1 MYGGRQ
7 RGIYEIHFRIVKAEG
22 EKDMTVEKFGE
33 TSQGKQANLY
43 VFENK
48 SGMVMS
54 VSDYGATLVN
64 VMVPDKT
71 GKLTDVVLGFDDV
84 TGYERGD
91 QSFGATVGRN
101 ANRIG
106 GASFTLNG
114 STYEL
119 EKNDGENNLHSGPD
133 VYNKRFWRAMRTTE
147 KSITLVLDSKAG
159 DQGYPGNLNVKVTYA
174 LTDENEIR
182 ISYEGHS
189 DADTIFNL
197 TNHSY
202 FNLDGEGSGNVLKQK
217 VWIHADAFTM
227 ADAQSIP
234 TGEIRMAEG
243 TPMDFR
249 KSKIIGKEIDGD
261 YDALKFGMGYDHNWI
276 LNAHE
281 EEEAVAGMEAQTNG
295 IKMEVYTDLPG
306 MQFYTGNFLNN
317 AYGKH
322 GHIYH
327 KRSGACFETQFYP
340 DAVNHPEFPQPVLK
354 AGEVFRSTTA
364 YKFFL

>member
-48 SGMVMS
+48 SGMMMS

-119 EKNDGENNLHSGPD
+119 EKMMEKTICIVGRMSIISDSGGRCVLQKNPLHWCWT
-133 VYNKRFWRAMRTTE
+133 VR
-147 KSITLVLDSKAG
+147 L
-159 DQGYPGNLNVKVTYA
+159 
-174 LTDENEIR
+174 EIR
-182 ISYEGHS
+182 
-189 DADTIFNL
+189 D
-197 TNHSY
+197 
-202 FNLDGEGSGNVLKQK
+202 
-217 VWIHADAFTM
+217 
-227 ADAQSIP
+227 
-234 TGEIRMAEG
+234 IR
-243 TPMDFR
+243 
-249 KSKIIGKEIDGD
+249 
-261 YDALKFGMGYDHNWI
+261 
-276 LNAHE
+276 
-281 EEEAVAGMEAQTNG
+281 G
-295 IKMEVYTDLPG
+295 I
-306 MQFYTGNFLNN
+306 
-317 AYGKH
+317 
-322 GHIYH
+322 
-327 KRSGACFETQFYP
+327 
-340 DAVNHPEFPQPVLK
+340 
-354 AGEVFRSTTA
+354 
-364 YKFFL
+364 